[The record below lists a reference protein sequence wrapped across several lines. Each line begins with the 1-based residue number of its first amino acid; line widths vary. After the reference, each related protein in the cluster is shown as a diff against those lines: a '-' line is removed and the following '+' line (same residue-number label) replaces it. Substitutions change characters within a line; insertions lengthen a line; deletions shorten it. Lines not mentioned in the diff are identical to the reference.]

1 MPSKVDDLV
10 LRIEA
15 LLFASGKPL
24 SVRELTET
32 LEAPDF
38 RRVQA
43 ALKRLARTYDGR
55 QTALEVRHVGDRYA
69 LQLRS
74 EFVPTAHAVTPIDMA
89 PRTLKTLTLI
99 AYHQPIRQSLL
110 ARMIGEVAY
119 EEVQRL
125 RSLGLIHAEPQGA
138 TLELKTT
145 KTFAEYFGIAST
157 RPEEIRQFLE
167 KKLGVTGAPS
177 PVEGA
182 PDAAVPAE
190 PPAAPPSAVAEPS
203 PTTSA

>member
-24 SVRELTET
+24 SVKELTET

-69 LQLRS
+69 LQLRT

-145 KTFAEYFGIAST
+145 RTFAEYFGIAST

-177 PVEGA
+177 PVEAA
-182 PDAAVPAE
+182 PDSGVSAE
-190 PPAAPPSAVAEPS
+190 PPSPPPSAVAESSPS
-203 PTTSA
+203 TSA